1 MKNERGFNGFPA
13 SGFRWLASGVVASEN
28 WLRWIPLRIQHSK
41 IVIPQAF
48 DNDSL
53 FLRSPGKWLPPGFPD
68 ESACR

>member
-13 SGFRWLASGVVASEN
+13 SGFRWLASGVVASAN
-28 WLRWIPLRIQHSK
+28 WIPW
-41 IVIPQAF
+41 IPQAF